1 MHSQITDRIMERLL
15 PPLISLRDEALRLE
29 REYADQLARIEP
41 SYRASARNF
50 IHYMSLRR
58 HDIRDLQR
66 DLASVGLSSLGVM
79 EPHVLAS
86 LNAVIGILQRLTG
99 ARKIRI
105 PEPPVDFRTGPLL
118 LKDQTVNLLGPGP
131 THRSVRI
138 MVTMPCSAARDPKLA
153 EDLLAAG
160 MDIMRINCAHDD
172 PVVWRDLVHN
182 LRLAE
187 RKLGRVCRVQADLAG
202 PKLRTGRLRPRG
214 NVVRVKPARDPLG
227 KVLVPGQARLVP
239 EGMPIQEG
247 SPDRFFQAAPWGA
260 AGRGAAAGGHGVI
273 PLPGEL
279 LARSRPGDWLEL
291 VDARGRRRSLSVTAV
306 EGEARVVH
314 AGRTVYVGQGA
325 VVSLV
330 RNGKVLGKGAVG
342 RLPEVVVPL
351 LLYPRD
357 TLVLTREDEPGTE
370 AERGDNGVLLA
381 PARVHCTLEAAFDQ
395 VKPGER
401 VMFDD
406 GMITGVVRE
415 NIGREMTVEIV
426 RTGSAGGRLGPEK
439 GINFPDS
446 TFRYPAI
453 TGKDL
458 HDLEQVIGYVDMVA
472 LSFLRGPEDVA
483 VLEDHLHRMGAGHL
497 GIVLKI
503 ENRQAFENLPRI
515 LLTSMV
521 SPPVGVMLARGDLAV
536 EMGFERLSEVQEE
549 ILWLCEAAHVPVI
562 WATQL
567 LESMAKKGAPS
578 RAEITDA
585 AMSSRAECAMLNKG
599 PNIVETVSLLN
610 GVFSR
615 MEPHHYKRKALLR
628 KLSIADNL

>member
-1 MHSQITDRIMERLL
+1 MHAQITDRIMERLL
-15 PPLISLRDEALRLE
+15 PPLMGLREEALRLE
-29 REYADQLARIEP
+29 REYADELARIEP

-99 ARKIRI
+99 SRKIRS

-131 THRSVRI
+131 LHRSVRI
-138 MVTMPCSAARDPKLA
+138 MVTMPCSAAEDPKLV

-160 MDIMRINCAHDD
+160 MDVMRVNCAHDG
-172 PVVWRDLVHN
+172 PRVWQAMVQH
-182 LRLAE
+182 LRSAE

-202 PKLRTGRLRPRG
+202 PKLRTGRLRSSG
-214 NVVRVKPARDPLG
+214 NVVKVKPTRDPLG
-227 KVLVPGQARLVP
+227 QVLAPGQTRLVP
-239 EGMPIQEG
+239 ADEPGPN
-247 SPDRFFQAAPWGA
+247 A
-260 AGRGAAAGGHGVI
+260 AGAPRVI
-273 PLPGEL
+273 PLSREL
-279 LARSRPGDWLEL
+279 LSRSRPGDRVEL
-291 VDARGRRRSLSVTAV
+291 TDTRGRRRSLSIVAV
-306 EGEARVVH
+306 DGDARL
-314 AGRTVYVGQGA
+314 ALAQRTVYVGQGA
-325 VVSLV
+325 VAVLV
-330 RNGKVLGKGAVG
+330 RNGEARAEGTVG
-342 RLPEVVVPL
+342 RVPPVVVPL

-357 TLVLTREDEPGTE
+357 TLVLTRDDEPGAE
-370 AERGDNGVLLA
+370 AERGEDGSLLA

-406 GMITGVVRE
+406 GRITGVVRD
-415 NIGREMTVEIV
+415 NNGREMTVEIV
-426 RTGSAGGRLGPEK
+426 RTGPSGGRLGPEK

-446 TFRYPAI
+446 TFRISAL
-453 TGKDL
+453 TDKDV

-483 VLEDHLHRMGAGHL
+483 LLEDHLHRLGAGHL

-515 LLTSMV
+515 LLTGMV

-567 LESMAKKGAPS
+567 LEGMAKTGAPS

-610 GVFSR
+610 GVLSR

-628 KLSIADNL
+628 KLSIASNL